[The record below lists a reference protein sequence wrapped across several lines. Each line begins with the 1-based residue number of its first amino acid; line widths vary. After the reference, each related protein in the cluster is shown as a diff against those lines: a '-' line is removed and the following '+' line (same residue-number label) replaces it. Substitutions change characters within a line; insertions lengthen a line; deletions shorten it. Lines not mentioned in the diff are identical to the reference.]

1 MSNSIQPALSNGQM
15 LAPGPVHDLATPWEE
30 PKSCRV
36 RIHLPMGQTTVVLA
50 EYTKPM
56 KDILQHICDRRSLP
70 ISKHYLKALLDDGA
84 ELEVDLALPMDKYKA
99 AKALVVVN
107 RDGTPDLPPLE
118 IANNIPQIP
127 GSPPL
132 PGSPAAAAAAAGSNG
147 ARRRSVINAPA
158 GKNVAVRLDTEEF
171 PRTVSDANE
180 IERRQA
186 ARAQG
191 MALGTHA
198 AAASLSAVNTSAKV
212 AAMRA
217 ISSLMQL
224 RSSKNELAAES
235 AATTSGGDE
244 RNSTSQTSLPAPA
257 TPTSTD
263 HLPPLP
269 NLGKGGGGALAA
281 PHDNSD
287 RDSTLTKSDNASH
300 MSGSRFTLD
309 RGDAASLAGT
319 YLEETLRRCDSDD
332 VRMITRRALAMAAR
346 DTAHSPA
353 SPSGLAP
360 LAPIRATRTSSAGT
374 KYATLRRS
382 PATSPARAALADM
395 AWTGASAPS
404 SPVGGVNPLTAA
416 DAEGIW
422 EAGPGRPAPPADV
435 PVVTITVCLPSMLA
449 CHLKVREDVAV
460 EAVLLHVCRVH
471 KLQFACLSLEIV
483 CSTTVIELDRSVK
496 YYFDKE
502 KAKDYNVVSKPKSY
516 NNMCISEDGQD
527 VLLLQN
533 VEGRLCVIAA
543 TKDKMIELITL
554 APDLYEIVGLPK
566 PRNPPPP
573 SSPSPS
579 SAAAA
584 PPSGGIRASASAVSG
599 LSGGGGADAAAATAA
614 AADDYDFELL
624 DTFLMTYRS
633 FMKPS
638 DLFDDLIA
646 RFNAELPPDPTPDDL
661 VFYEKNKLPSQYRA
675 VQAVGIWVDHYWN
688 DFAHNSSLKN
698 DLESFLAEICQ
709 YAPFHDLSMAIQDI
723 IEFKTE
729 EYERMLGEHK
739 VAQQRSKTMES
750 MILAYTPL
758 QVAQQLCLYDWRLF
772 RNIHP
777 IEYLNQIWVK
787 KDDED
792 AHTPSLDFFIARFD
806 LESYWVATE
815 IISVKDVKK
824 RAQVLVQFID
834 IARHCLEMNNFYST
848 FSLISG
854 LSMRPVERLK
864 KTWKAI
870 PPEAQARY
878 DDLLKICDPSR
889 NMKNY
894 RDRLAAAKPPIVP
907 FLPMYL
913 KDLTFLNDGNPAK
926 VRGLVNFDK
935 LRMMSRRVREI
946 VMSRGTR
953 YDIATMAQ
961 IQNYLKKPP
970 TERDVAKLKEHSL
983 ELEPNK

>member
-1 MSNSIQPALSNGQM
+1 MSNSIQPALSNGQL

-50 EYTKPM
+50 EYAKPM

-84 ELEVDLALPMDKYKA
+84 ELEVDLTLPMDKYKA
-99 AKALVVVN
+99 AKVLVVVN

-132 PGSPAAAAAAAGSNG
+132 PGSTAATAAGSNG

-198 AAASLSAVNTSAKV
+198 PAASLSAANTSAKV

-235 AATTSGGDE
+235 AAAASASPGDD
-244 RNSTSQTSLPAPA
+244 RASTSQTSLPAPA
-257 TPTSTD
+257 TPTSAD

-269 NLGKGGGGALAA
+269 NLGKNSGGGGALAA

-300 MSGSRFTLD
+300 MSGSRYTLD

-319 YLEETLRRCDSDD
+319 YLEENLRR
-332 VRMITRRALAMAAR
+332 
-346 DTAHSPA
+346 
-353 SPSGLAP
+353 
-360 LAPIRATRTSSAGT
+360 SAGT

-395 AWTGASAPS
+395 AWTSASAPS
-404 SPVGGVNPLTAA
+404 SPVGGVNPLTVA

-422 EAGPGRPAPPADV
+422 EVGPGRPAPPADV
-435 PVVTITVCLPSMLA
+435 PVVAITVCLPSMLA

-471 KLQFACLSLEIV
+471 KLQFALLSLEIV
-483 CSTTVIELDRSVK
+483 CSSTVIELDRSVK
-496 YYFDKE
+496 YYYDKE

-533 VEGRLCVIAA
+533 VEGRYVLQLVPFAA
-543 TKDKMIELITL
+543 QALGL
-554 APDLYEIVGLPK
+554 VGPAPSAQ
-566 PRNPPPP
+566 PPHPP
-573 SSPSPS
+573 SPLSGVLRRPSPIQ
-579 SAAAA
+579 AEFVR
-584 PPSGGIRASASAVSG
+584 PHRPVSG
-599 LSGGGGADAAAATAA
+599 LSGGGAESAAAPAA
-614 AADDYDFELL
+614 APDDYDFELL

-633 FMKPS
+633 FMKPA

-661 VFYEKNKLPSQYRA
+661 AFYEKNKLPSQYRA

-709 YAPFHDLSMAIQDI
+709 YAPFHDVSMAIQDI

-815 IISVKDVKK
+815 ITSVKDVKK

-834 IARHCLEMNNFYST
+834 ITRHCLEMNNFYST

-935 LRMMSRRVREI
+935 L
-946 VMSRGTR
+946 
-953 YDIATMAQ
+953 
-961 IQNYLKKPP
+961 P
-970 TERDVAKLKEHSL
+970 
-983 ELEPNK
+983 